1 MQSKTYQLAIKV
13 TTGSHRS
20 ELHSTQL
27 LWNNLL
33 FETRKAARERGTL
46 AEFYNTEMQVML
58 DIMLKDLHLV
68 TKKVNSRQL
77 VTLHNMMCTVS
88 VRNTA

>member
-1 MQSKTYQLAIKV
+1 MQSKMLPDSNQIKLL
-13 TTGSHRS
+13 TTVFHRS

-33 FETRKAARERGTL
+33 LETRKAARERGNL

-68 TKKVNSRQL
+68 TKKVNSGCRSL
-77 VTLHNMMCTVS
+77 CIT
-88 VRNTA
+88 